1 MAGNKIPQE
10 AIKAFLEKAAA
21 PLAASLV
28 ALSGGAY
35 VVNNCM
41 YDVQAGQRAIK
52 FNRIWGVGNEIINEG
67 THLMV
72 PWFEW
77 PIIYDVKTR
86 PRTIVSLTGSRDLQ
100 MVNISIRTLVRPN
113 THQLPTI
120 YRNLGIDYDEKVLPS
135 IVNETVKAVV
145 AQFNAAEL
153 IQHREK
159 VSQMI
164 RRKLLERAND
174 FNIIL
179 DDVAI
184 TNLSFSPEYEK
195 AVESKQVAQQ
205 QSEKAKYLVL
215 KAHEEK
221 RKLVIRAEGEQEASK
236 LIGSA
241 ISNNPGFVELRRIE
255 VAKDIASQLSKSQN
269 KVMLSADALMLNL
282 MNQKQELT
290 DALVTK

>member
-1 MAGNKIPQE
+1 MI
-10 AIKAFLEKAAA
+10 
-21 PLAASLV
+21 
-28 ALSGGAY
+28 
-35 VVNNCM
+35 
-41 YDVQAGQRAIK
+41 
-52 FNRIWGVGNEIINEG
+52 
-67 THLMV
+67 
-72 PWFEW
+72 
-77 PIIYDVKTR
+77 VKM
-86 PRTIVSLTGSRDLQ
+86 IVL
-100 MVNISIRTLVRPN
+100 VNISIRTLVRPN
-113 THQLPTI
+113 THQLPNI
-120 YRNLGIDYDEKVLPS
+120 YRTLGMDYDEKVLPS
-135 IVNETVKAVV
+135 IVNEMVKAVV

-221 RKLVIRAEGEQEASK
+221 KKLVIRAEGEQEASK

-255 VAKDIASQLSKSQN
+255 VAKDIATQLSKSQN
-269 KVMLSADALMLNL
+269 KVMLSSDALMLNL

>member
-1 MAGNKIPQE
+1 MANKIPPE

-52 FNRIWGVGNEIINEG
+52 FNRIWGVGDEIINEG

-113 THQLPTI
+113 THQLPNI
-120 YRNLGIDYDEKVLPS
+120 YRTLGMDYDEKVLPS

-221 RKLVIRAEGEQEASK
+221 KKLVIRAEGEQEASK

-255 VAKDIASQLSKSQN
+255 VAKDIATQLSKSQN
-269 KVMLSADALMLNL
+269 KVMLSSDALMLNL

>member
-1 MAGNKIPQE
+1 MANKIPE
-10 AIKAFLEKAAA
+10 GLKVILEK
-21 PLAASLV
+21 
-28 ALSGGAY
+28 LSGGAGPVAAGLTLVTAGGY
-35 VVNNCM
+35 VFNNCL

-52 FNRIWGVGNEIINEG
+52 FNRLWGLGNEIIPEG

-72 PWFEW
+72 PWLEW

-100 MVNISIRTLVRPN
+100 MVNISIRTLVRPDS
-113 THQLPTI
+113 TFLVDI
-120 YRNLGIDYDEKVLPS
+120 YRNLGLDYDEKVLPS

-153 IQHREK
+153 IQEREK
-159 VSQMI
+159 VSNMI
-164 RRKLLERAND
+164 RRKLKERAQD

-205 QSEKAKYLVL
+205 QAEKAKYLVL

-221 RKLVIRAEGEQEASK
+221 KKTVIKAQGEHEAAK
-236 LIGSA
+236 MIGMA

-255 VAKDIASQLSKSQN
+255 TAKEISSALSKSQN
-269 KVMLSADALMLNL
+269 KVLLSSDSLMLNL
-282 MNQKQELT
+282 MNTRVELAA
-290 DALVTK
+290 ALK